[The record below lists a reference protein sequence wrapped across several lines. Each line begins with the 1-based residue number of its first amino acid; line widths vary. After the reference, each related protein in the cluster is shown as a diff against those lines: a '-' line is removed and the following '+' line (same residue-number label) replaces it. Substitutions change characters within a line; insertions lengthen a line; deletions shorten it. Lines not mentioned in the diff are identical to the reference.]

1 MSSWVPR
8 GEHAFLFVEPNGF
21 KIYLGALREFFAAVG
36 IAALGQGQQYKL
48 GRPATPEEVRDQ
60 DILVAPDGS
69 GLPKGRGTVALG
81 QHIYES
87 LCANCHGDR
96 GQGMLQYPALAGGQG
111 TLKSSSPQRTVGS
124 YWPYTTTVWDYI
136 HRKMPYARPAT
147 LTPDQTYAVTAF
159 VLYLNGIL
167 DKQAEL
173 DETTL
178 PRVKMP
184 NRDGFVPDPRPD
196 VTSKKDRR

>member
-1 MSSWVPR
+1 M
-8 GEHAFLFVEPNGF
+8 N
-21 KIYLGALREFFAAVG
+21 KTALYITCALTAVA
-36 IAALGQGQQYKL
+36 IAALGQSQQYKL
-48 GRPATPEEVRDQ
+48 GRPATPEEVREL
-60 DILVAPDGS
+60 DISVAPDGS
-69 GLPKGRGTVALG
+69 GLPKGRGTVVQG
-81 QHIYES
+81 QHIYET

-111 TLKSSSPQRTVGS
+111 TLKSSNPLRTVGS

-136 HRKMPYARPAT
+136 HRKMPYARPGT

-167 DKQAEL
+167 DKEAEL
-173 DETTL
+173 NETTL

-184 NRDGFVPDPRPD
+184 NRNGFVPDPRPD
-196 VTSKKDRR
+196 VPYPTKTPRQP